1 MEYFRPNVKVG
12 GFIFMTLIL
21 IVIGAITVGNLGSW
35 FATKHT
41 YTVLV
46 HNANLLPHGARVSFA
61 GLPVGHVSAI
71 EMRSAEERARE
82 HPKYYVKLMIT
93 VDSTV
98 SLPQDSRVEM
108 KTDGMIGDR
117 FVDILPGSGQPLPP
131 GETLLGFPGGLEGL
145 MAASPDLGGN
155 VQDVLAAVRDFSD
168 ASQPHSIPATLANI
182 NRLLTDLQPRLAALM
197 TAGNG
202 LLQHVQA
209 ELVSTSDKAGRALTS
224 VDTIMSENRPG
235 VRRLVRELNTT
246 LVEARRT
253 VQGTTQL
260 LDASK
265 GEVTKLMQSVHSLVN
280 SVQKNTE
287 AATTS
292 VEKLLASMNTMVTQ
306 NDRNIYTAI
315 ENLRDMTAHLE
326 ATAELIRANPAVV
339 LWGNRG
345 KNNPGVVPAS
355 RQGRLALQDRGRI
368 GRYDR
373 VQ

>member
-1 MEYFRPNVKVG
+1 
-12 GFIFMTLIL
+12 
-21 IVIGAITVGNLGSW
+21 
-35 FATKHT
+35 
-41 YTVLV
+41 
-46 HNANLLPHGARVSFA
+46 
-61 GLPVGHVSAI
+61 
-71 EMRSAEERARE
+71 
-82 HPKYYVKLMIT
+82 
-93 VDSTV
+93 
-98 SLPQDSRVEM
+98 
-108 KTDGMIGDR
+108 
-117 FVDILPGSGQPLPP
+117 
-131 GETLLGFPGGLEGL
+131 
-145 MAASPDLGGN
+145 MAASPNLGGN
-155 VQDVLAAVRDFSD
+155 VQDVLAAVQDLSD

-235 VRRLVRELNTT
+235 VRRLVSEFNTT

-368 GRYDR
+368 GRDDR

>member
-71 EMRSAEERARE
+71 EMRSAKERARE
-82 HPKYYVKLMIT
+82 HPKHYVKLTIT

-155 VQDVLAAVRDFSD
+155 VQDVLVAVQDLSD

-197 TAGNG
+197 TTGNG

-235 VRRLVRELNTT
+235 VRRLVSEFNTT

-265 GEVTKLMQSVHSLVN
+265 GEMTKLMQSVHSLVN

-292 VEKLLASMNTMVTQ
+292 VEKLLASMNTMVAQ
-306 NDRNIYTAI
+306 NDRNIYAAI

-345 KNNPGVVPAS
+345 KNNSGVVPAA
-355 RQGRLALQDRGRI
+355 RRGRLALQDRGRI

>member
-82 HPKYYVKLMIT
+82 HPKHYVKLMIT

-131 GETLLGFPGGLEGL
+131 GETLLGFPGGLDGL
-145 MAASPDLGGN
+145 MAASPNLGGN
-155 VQDVLAAVRDFSD
+155 VQDVLAAVQDLSD

-197 TAGNG
+197 TASNG

-235 VRRLVRELNTT
+235 VRRLVSEFNTT

-287 AATTS
+287 AAATS
-292 VEKLLASMNTMVTQ
+292 VEKLLTNMNTMVTQ
-306 NDRNIYTAI
+306 NDRNIYAAI

-345 KNNPGVVPAS
+345 KNNPSVVPAS